1 MIIVDGQNSLLEVA
15 NFENLEQII
24 EKVMED
30 ERMQRRVVTDV
41 LVNNEAFSEIYP
53 HQAEDMETASID
65 RVEIVSV
72 PLIEMAQS
80 ITRELYKV
88 VSLMSKAGQRVADSF
103 RMADDAQALELY
115 GDLIEVNRDFLGMVG
130 VLRGEFALD
139 SSEEFENSLA
149 DLSSLFTEMIE
160 IQENEDWILLADLL
174 EYEYLPLVE
183 KTKTIV
189 AHLRESLKAALRKE
203 THV

>member
-1 MIIVDGQNSLLEVA
+1 MIIIDGQRSPLEVA

-24 EKVMED
+24 DKVMED
-30 ERMQRRVVTDV
+30 ERMQSRVVTDV

-53 HQAEDMETASID
+53 HQAEDMETAHID
-65 RVEIVSV
+65 RVEFVSV
-72 PLIEMAQS
+72 SAIEMAQN

-88 VSLMSKAGQRVADSF
+88 VTLMGKAGQQVAESF

-115 GDLIEVNRDFLGMVG
+115 GDLVEVNRDFLGMVG

-139 SSEEFENSLA
+139 SSEEFENSLT

-183 KTKTIV
+183 KTKSIV
-189 AHLRESLKAALRKE
+189 AHLRESLKATLKKG